1 MKFETPFCNPGRLSG
16 FYRIYGIS
24 RPDELCEDSCT
35 MSRPTE
41 ARIHALCWD
50 AIAATEERDVERII
64 AELREW
70 FPTAKLV
77 GWKYEADGDRPAVI
91 RMAGSQMA
99 ECRTNACVANGPA
112 YGRGFNLVTRRG
124 QKHLAGM
131 AELFAA
137 LEKALV

>member
-24 RPDELCEDSCT
+24 RPGELCEDSCT

-64 AELREW
+64 AELRE
-70 FPTAKLV
+70 ALQEHIKH
-77 GWKYEADGDRPAVI
+77 AQI
-91 RMAGSQMA
+91 
-99 ECRTNACVANGPA
+99 
-112 YGRGFNLVTRRG
+112 NLSR
-124 QKHLAGM
+124 Q
-131 AELFAA
+131 AA
-137 LEKALV
+137 LFRKDTGEYSEH